1 MDFAAQTRGDWDLV
15 LTTARW
21 AEDRGLVA
29 LALPDH
35 YLERGD
41 ETDRP
46 AFDHLVHLAALAR
59 ETTTIELVSLL
70 SPVTFRHP
78 AIYYK
83 MGVTLDEVS
92 DGRFTMGIGAGW
104 LDEEFELFGLP
115 YPDRRTRFEMLDEAM
130 AYLAAA
136 VAPEPRGFTGKYY
149 QLAEFDPGPHPTN
162 LRLLVGGGGAEK
174 TPRLAGRY
182 ADEFNI
188 YACKPEQYV
197 ARRELAAKTAAEVG
211 RDPDALLF
219 STACPAIAARK
230 HLDYRRLLEMLA
242 ERTRSTPERIEQV
255 YEERGYPHGS
265 GSKPSE
271 MLAALEEAGCRRFY
285 PQMFL
290 GNPDDYD
297 IILDAYRP

>member
-1 MDFAAQTRGDWDLV
+1 MDFAVQTRGDWGLV
-15 LTTARW
+15 LGTARW
-21 AEDRGLVA
+21 AEERGLVA
-29 LALPDH
+29 IALPDH

-41 ETDRP
+41 DIERP

-59 ETTTIELVSLL
+59 ETTSIELVCLL

-78 AIYYK
+78 AVYYK

-92 DGRFTMGIGAGW
+92 GGRFTMGIGTGW

-115 YPDRRTRFEMLDEAM
+115 YPDRRTRFEMLEECL
-130 AYLAAA
+130 AYLSAAI
-136 VAPEPRGFTGKYY
+136 APEGRGFSGEHY
-149 QLAEFDPGPHPTN
+149 QLAEFQPRPHPRN
-162 LRLLVGGGGAEK
+162 LRLLVGGGGTEK
-174 TPRLAGRY
+174 TPRLAGRH

-188 YACKPEQYV
+188 YACPPDEYRAKL
-197 ARRELAAKTAAEVG
+197 ELAARTAADAG
-211 RDPDALLF
+211 RDPEAILF
-219 STACPAIAARK
+219 STACPAIAARRES
-230 HLDYRRLLEMLA
+230 DYRRLLETLA

-271 MLAALEEAGCRRFY
+271 MLAALGEAGCSRFY

-290 GNPDDYD
+290 GNPNAFDT
-297 IILDAYRP
+297 ILDAYRP

>member
-1 MDFAAQTRGDWDLV
+1 MDLAVQTRGDWELV
-15 LTTARW
+15 LAAARW

-29 LALPDH
+29 IALPDH

-59 ETTTIELVSLL
+59 ETTKIELVSLL

-78 AIYYK
+78 AVYYK

-92 DGRFTMGIGAGW
+92 GGRFTMGIGTGW
-104 LDEEFELFGLP
+104 LDEEFTLFGLP
-115 YPDRRTRFEMLDEAM
+115 YPDRSTRFEMLDECL
-130 AYLAAA
+130 AYLTAALSPDMA
-136 VAPEPRGFTGKYY
+136 GFGGEHF
-149 QLAEFDPGPHPTN
+149 QLSPFDPRPQPRH
-162 LRLLVGGGGAEK
+162 LRLLVGGGGSRR
-174 TPRLAGRY
+174 TPTLAGRY

-188 YACKPEQYV
+188 YACRPEEY
-197 ARRELAAKTAAEVG
+197 AAKRELAEKTAADMG
-211 RDPDALLF
+211 RDSGSILF
-219 STACPAIAARK
+219 STACPAVAARK
-230 HLDYRRLLEMLA
+230 ESDYRRLLGMLA
-242 ERTRSTPERIEQV
+242 DRTGSTPEHIEQV

-265 GSKPSE
+265 GSKASE
-271 MLAALEEAGCRRFY
+271 MLTALEQAGCQRFY

-290 GNPDDYD
+290 RNFPDFD